1 MAKIDLSNLK
11 KIAEERK
18 VENTNAGTVIVQ
30 QENRTL
36 CKKEEIRDTIL
47 IEDNLFTDFTKDK
60 EVIDYLKDKTV
71 ELLYMQTNA
80 ILDIGKNLNEVADEL
95 GKKGSPEGL
104 YNKYLEINGYNKNTA
119 LRYRKRY
126 ELYNR
131 ANKDH
136 TKNIIA
142 LLPVK
147 HLEKLYKE
155 DKLIENIEEND
166 LVTLEEVKELLDDS
180 PKIERKEKEKIEY
193 KQELIEFNFDSL
205 DKLKDKYKVLEE
217 EKRKKINKLL
227 IQIEKIIEENN

>member
-30 QENRTL
+30 QENRAL

>member
-155 DKLIENIEEND
+155 DTLIENIEEND